1 MKGYIETLGGL
12 PIIPAFESGGFV
24 IATNVDGAR
33 NETGNFIGQVVG
45 NDKLKVECSFKYM
58 TPEQLQEL
66 LKIWDRSQGG
76 AFVNKFKV
84 FDPRIN
90 DFAIKTMYVGDRS
103 GRPYMINPSS
113 MRPEFFVDIKANL
126 IEV

>member
-1 MKGYIETLGGL
+1 MKGYIETLNGL
-12 PIIPAFESGGFV
+12 PIVPAFDSGGFI

-33 NETGNFIGQVVG
+33 NESGNFIGQVVG
-45 NDKLKVECSFKYM
+45 NDKLKIEVSFKHM

-66 LKIWDRSQGG
+66 LKIWDRTQGG
-76 AFVNKFKV
+76 SFVNKFRV
-84 FDPRIN
+84 FDPRVN
-90 DFAIKTMYVGDRS
+90 DFVVKTMYVGDRS
-103 GRPYMINPSS
+103 GLPYMINPTT

>member
-12 PIIPAFESGGFV
+12 PIVPAFDSGGFI

-33 NETGNFIGQVVG
+33 NESGNFIGQVVG
-45 NDKLKVECSFKYM
+45 SDKLKVECSFKYM
-58 TPEQLQEL
+58 EPEQLQQL
-66 LKIWDRSQGG
+66 LKIWDRTQGG
-76 AFVNKFKV
+76 SFVNKFKV
-84 FDPRIN
+84 FDPRVN
-90 DFAIKTMYVGDRS
+90 DFVVKTMYVGDRS
-103 GRPYMINPSS
+103 GRPYMINPHT

>member
-12 PIIPAFESGGFV
+12 PIVPAFDSGGFV

-33 NETGNFIGQVVG
+33 NESGNFIGQVVG
-45 NDKLKVECSFKYM
+45 SDKLKVECSFKYM
-58 TPEQLQEL
+58 EPEQLQEL
-66 LKIWDRSQGG
+66 LKIWDRTQGG
-76 AFVNKFKV
+76 SFVNKFKV
-84 FDPRIN
+84 FDPRVN
-90 DFAIKTMYVGDRS
+90 DFVVKTMYVGDRS
-103 GRPYMINPSS
+103 GRPYRINPHT